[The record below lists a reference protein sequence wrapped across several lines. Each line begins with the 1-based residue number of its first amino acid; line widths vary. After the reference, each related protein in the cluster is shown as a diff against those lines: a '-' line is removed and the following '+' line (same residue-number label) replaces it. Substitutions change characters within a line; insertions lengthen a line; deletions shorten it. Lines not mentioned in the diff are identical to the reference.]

1 MPSQYDY
8 ERFNKNHY
16 FLIMSQDTNFQEF
29 ERLDLAVEAFTSWG
43 SIIYRPENIELKIY
57 IMKVSPSFYPHRIDE
72 AEEIR
77 ETIYYYKIDFVRELV
92 DMCY

>member
-1 MPSQYDY
+1 MPSQYCY
-8 ERFNKNHY
+8 ERFTKNHY
-16 FLIMSQDTNFQEF
+16 FLIMDQNQKYQEF
-29 ERLDLAVEAFTSWG
+29 ERLDLAVDAYTNWD
-43 SIIYRPENIELKIY
+43 SIIFLPDDIELKIY

-77 ETIYYYKIDFVRELV
+77 ETIYYDKIDFVRELV